1 MLSLLGFV
9 IFASLLRSLLMSFW
23 WLSALLSLLLLLRP
37 LRLLTFNLL
46 RNLLAF
52 PVNLVRFFFPPK
64 PGRLLTVTIEKEIP
78 RWRFLGFVQRLRGES
93 LDLTLDQWRE
103 IAEGI
108 KTSPRVK
115 GLVCHIQELHASWA
129 QIEEMR
135 EIFLMLQQAGKP
147 VALAPE
153 TLDLPMLYLAT
164 ASDKLIL
171 APSANVAV
179 VSPVL
184 TTFFAKDFLQ
194 KIGVK
199 AEFIQ
204 LGKHKNAPETFS
216 RAYPS
221 PTNRTDIDELLE
233 DYRLLC
239 FDTLA
244 KRFNKTTEE
253 IAAIL
258 DRGIFSPQEALQAG
272 LIDAIRFPRNETY
285 FFVEGKTREPY
296 GAPEDA
302 VLFLKKETERRLAE
316 IAQASEKESPFAKE
330 GDEEHRSKELVSSL
344 EIAKKEGDGAEDKAA
359 KKEGDG
365 AEDKAAKK
373 EGDGAEKA
381 NERAVA
387 EEGGEAAVPAEV
399 LESLASDGRA
409 VELAGAFA
417 DALLQSNEGEAQKE
431 GEAITTPLESSA
443 VEGEGKERSGE
454 EEKKADVSR
463 EAEAAALPAEKELEE
478 SELEPPPTMELH
490 TFWRRRP
497 IWWRWKRIRSAPSV
511 AILPVVGTI
520 QEDGT
525 PNPAM
530 GEEVASSR
538 RIMEILEDIY
548 DDASVQGVVAFVN
561 SRGGAATASE
571 AIWYGLRVVG
581 QEKPVVAYLDNYAA
595 SGGYYVACGAER
607 IISNPW
613 CLTGSIGVFGGKFLV
628 RDLLAKLSLHIA
640 QMGATEGTRLLSG
653 LHEAGEEDTLRRKQQ
668 MEEVYEQFLS
678 RVAVNREKTRDEI
691 HALAQGK
698 VYFGYRALE
707 KGLVDACGTLH
718 DAIRWVREES
728 DSPKAKPHYI
738 TMGGALSLRE
748 LLMTRMKAHP
758 MNSNDILTKE
768 QLALLSAF
776 GASLPT
782 PILRQAWGEL
792 QQIMRLSQQHSAL
805 LWSPLPWKHER

>member
-1 MLSLLGFV
+1 
-9 IFASLLRSLLMSFW
+9 MSFW

-37 LRLLTFNLL
+37 LRLVTFNLL

-52 PVNLVRFFFPPK
+52 PVNLMRFFFPPK
-64 PGRLLTVTIEKEIP
+64 PGRLLTVTIEQEIP
-78 RWRFLGFVQRLRGES
+78 RWRLLGFVQRLRGES

-108 KTSPRVK
+108 KNSPRVK
-115 GLVCHIQELHASWA
+115 GLVCHIQDLHASWA
-129 QIEEMR
+129 QIEELR
-135 EIFLMLQQAGKP
+135 ETLLMLQQAGKP

-164 ASDKLIL
+164 ACDKLIL

-194 KIGVK
+194 KLGIK
-199 AEFIQ
+199 ADFIQ

-239 FDTLA
+239 FDALA

-258 DRGIFSPQEALQAG
+258 DRGVFSPQEALQAG

-285 FFVEGKTREPY
+285 FFVEGKTKEPY

-302 VLFLKKETERRLAE
+302 VLFLKRETERRLAE
-316 IAQASEKESPFAKE
+316 IARDAEKEEPST
-330 GDEEHRSKELVSSL
+330 
-344 EIAKKEGDGAEDKAA
+344 I
-359 KKEGDG
+359 
-365 AEDKAAKK
+365 
-373 EGDGAEKA
+373 
-381 NERAVA
+381 
-387 EEGGEAAVPAEV
+387 
-399 LESLASDGRA
+399 
-409 VELAGAFA
+409 
-417 DALLQSNEGEAQKE
+417 
-431 GEAITTPLESSA
+431 
-443 VEGEGKERSGE
+443 EGKEEESSTAPVEADAAAPKE
-454 EEKKADVSR
+454 EEQ
-463 EAEAAALPAEKELEE
+463 EETELEE
-478 SELEPPPTMELH
+478 TELEEPPTMELQ

-497 IWWRWKRIRSAPSV
+497 IWWRWKRIRPAPSV

-548 DDASVQGVVAFVN
+548 DDPSVQGVVAFVN

-607 IISNPW
+607 IISSPW

-628 RDLLAKLSLHIA
+628 RDLLTKLSLHIA
-640 QMGATEGTRLLSG
+640 QMGATEGSRLLSG
-653 LHEAGEEDTLRRKQQ
+653 LHEADEEDALRRKQQ

-728 DSPKAKPHYI
+728 DSPKAKPHYV

-748 LLMTRMKAHP
+748 LLMKRMTAHP
-758 MNSNDILTKE
+758 MASNDILTKE
-768 QLALLSAF
+768 QLALFSAF
-776 GASLPT
+776 AASLPA
-782 PILRQAWGEL
+782 PLLRQAWGEI
-792 QQIMRLSQQHSAL
+792 QQVMRLSQQHPAL